1 MECKLLF
8 PQHSNA
14 VLCVGEVCFTLSAR
28 HGKIERRASVAVGDS
43 SWSTSSMVLV
53 WNVLCVYQKKKGNSK
68 RHKQIQKKK
77 INVFFSPL
85 FVLITEQLNGIVQC
99 FSCSTSFEC
108 RFFWRGA
115 EAFLLDDTEG
125 ATSDPLFLQIYSL
138 MSLSRMLLGFPKS
151 SSSVTGSDPV
161 KCSKVRSCPFIF
173 TLLSGLDTECVCMYC
188 MSL

>member
-1 MECKLLF
+1 MASFSVFPVLLLL
-8 PQHSNA
+8 NA
-14 VLCVGEVCFTLSAR
+14 
-28 HGKIERRASVAVGDS
+28 DS
-43 SWSTSSMVLV
+43 S
-53 WNVLCVYQKKKGNSK
+53 G
-68 RHKQIQKKK
+68 
-77 INVFFSPL
+77 
-85 FVLITEQLNGIVQC
+85 G
-99 FSCSTSFEC
+99 
-108 RFFWRGA
+108 GA

-188 MSL
+188 MSLFKSSSVNGRPLNRRKCGL